1 VSDRQGNSVAYAL
14 YHLEPRGRLFIVPGE
29 PVYEGM
35 IIGEHNKAVDISANP
50 SKEKK
55 LTNIRAAGK
64 DDSTVCSPVQPMT
77 LERAINFIKDDEVVE
92 VTPQSIRLHKRVL
105 SLKKRKNKNGAN

>member
-1 VSDRQGNSVAYAL
+1 
-14 YHLEPRGRLFIVPGE
+14 
-29 PVYEGM
+29 M

-55 LTNIRAAGK
+55 LTNMRAAGK

-77 LERAINFIKDDEVVE
+77 LERAINFIKDDEMLE

-105 SLKKRKNKNGAN
+105 SLKKRENEAPRSKLRGIKAEFAEANPPSL